1 MGEDQLARHIWG
13 GTTETLMHPVT
24 MAALLLAVVLIFI
37 LDRDKAFT
45 VFALAALLIPMT
57 QRGVFMGL
65 NFMSLRIL
73 IIAVWARLFFRMELQ
88 PIRLNAIDKVFIL
101 WVISNITAFVLLW
114 QTWGAFV
121 NRMGFLLDSAGIYF
135 LCRYMFTNMNEM
147 NAAARSFAVFGIVLA
162 GIMLL
167 EQITGRNPFSFLGGV
182 GELTELREGRL
193 RSTGPFAHPILAGTF
208 GAVLFPMLFSQWRRP
223 DLRTSFLIAGMVA
236 CVLVVILSASSGP
249 VLALVL
255 GIVALNMWPFR
266 EHLPKIK
273 WALIITL
280 VGLHMAMKAP
290 VWALIDKVGVVAG
303 SSSYHRYYLVDQFI
317 RRFDEWWLV
326 GVKST
331 HHWGWMMWDAVNQ
344 FVAEGIRG
352 GLTTLVLFMLLLM
365 LCYRAV
371 GRKIAETGGNGQAQ
385 LTLWAIG
392 SALFA
397 HTVSFFG
404 IAYFD
409 QMVVIWYFLL
419 ATISTISGLPAAEIS
434 PLPAAAPV
442 KPKPRMRVTPRVSST
457 GN

>member
-1 MGEDQLARHIWG
+1 MIEDQLARHIWG
-13 GTTETLMHPVT
+13 GTTETLMHPAT
-24 MAALLLAVVLIFI
+24 MAVLVLAVVMIFI
-37 LDRDKAFT
+37 LDREKAFT
-45 VFALAALLIPMT
+45 VFALAALMLPMT

-73 IIAVWARLFFRMELQ
+73 IIAVWARLFFRMELR
-88 PIRLNAIDKVFIL
+88 PIRLNAIDTVFLL
-101 WVISNITAFVLLW
+101 WVVSNITAFVLLW

-147 NAAARSFAVFGIVLA
+147 NAAARSFAVFGILLA

-167 EQITGRNPFSFLGGV
+167 EQITGRNPFYLLGGV
-182 GELTELREGRL
+182 GEMTEFREGRL
-193 RSTGPFAHPILAGTF
+193 RSKGPFAHPILAGTF

-223 DLRTSFLIAGMVA
+223 ELRTSFLVAGMVA
-236 CVLVVILSASSGP
+236 SVLVVILSASSGP

-273 WALIITL
+273 WALIVTL
-280 VGLHMAMKAP
+280 VGLHLAMKAP

-303 SSSYHRYYLVDQFI
+303 SSSYHRFFLVDQFI
-317 RRFDEWWLV
+317 KRFDEWWLL
-326 GVKST
+326 GTKST

-352 GLTTLVLFMLLLM
+352 GLATLVLFLLLIM
-365 LCYRAV
+365 LCYRAI

-409 QMVVIWYFLL
+409 QIIVIWYFLL
-419 ATISTISGLPAAEIS
+419 AVISTISGLPAAEIS
-434 PLPAAAPV
+434 PAQAKV
-442 KPKPRMRVTPRVSST
+442 MTKPKPQAQVAPRAS
-457 GN
+457 GAGP